1 MMEELSK
8 EVTEIKF
15 MLEKIGGIIDA
26 RLVGLEEAEEDE
38 IREIED
44 YDKRKSEGKIELMRT
59 NCK

>member
-1 MMEELSK
+1 MEEISK

-15 MLEKIGGIIDA
+15 MLEKIEGIIDA

-44 YDKRKSEGKIELMRT
+44 YDKRKSEGKIELRRT
-59 NCK
+59 NCM

>member
-1 MMEELSK
+1 MEEISK

-15 MLEKIGGIIDA
+15 MLEKIEGIIDA

-44 YDKRKSEGKIELMRT
+44 YEKRKSEGKVEL
-59 NCK
+59 NEL